1 MEKKELFEKPSGRSE
16 TIPNQGLKIGDLMNR
31 STRLQNLPIFPD
43 MEGDDEDHGSGY
55 LDDIEDKFDLMDRLT
70 YLESR
75 QAEVQRLQA
84 QEAQKKAESEFTSSP
99 NPKDKESAL
108 E

>member
-31 STRLQNLPIFPD
+31 SARLQNLPIFPD
-43 MEGDDEDHGSGY
+43 MEGEDEEHGEGY
-55 LDDIEDKFDLMDRLT
+55 LDDIEDKFDMMDRLS

-75 QAEVQRLQA
+75 HAEMQRA
-84 QEAQKKAESEFTSSP
+84 IEEQKKSESEKKDP
-99 NPKDKESAL
+99 QPKNDESA
-108 E
+108 